1 MQPTAVIQG
10 VSLPIRKL
18 SPEEFEALLRAGIF
32 GDEER
37 IELLDGVLIPMSP
50 IGAAHNALVIRLT
63 MLLTEAARGQ
73 ALVSAQGAL
82 ALGEHRPQPD
92 LALLPLDQNS
102 LRRLPSRALL
112 VIEVADTSLERD
124 RAKAGLYAKASIPE
138 LWIVDVARKT
148 VEVHTEPDVR
158 AARYQTVHYRGEG
171 TVLTTSA
178 LPALSVSVSGLFAEH
193 H

>member
-1 MQPTAVIQG
+1 MQPTALIQG
-10 VSLPIRKL
+10 VNLPIRKL
-18 SPEEFEALLRAGIF
+18 SPEEFEALIQAGIF
-32 GDEER
+32 GNDER

-63 MLLTEAARGQ
+63 MLLTEAARGL

-92 LALLPLDQNS
+92 LAVLPPDQNS
-102 LRRLPSRALL
+102 LRHLPSRALL

-148 VEVHTEPDVR
+148 VEVHTEPDPR